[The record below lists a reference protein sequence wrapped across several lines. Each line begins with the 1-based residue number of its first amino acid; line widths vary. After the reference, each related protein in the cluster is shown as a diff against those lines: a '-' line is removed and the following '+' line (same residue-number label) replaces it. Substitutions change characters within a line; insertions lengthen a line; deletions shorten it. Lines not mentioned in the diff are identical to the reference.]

1 MKKIITTAIVT
12 SLLIGTTHA
21 QGLKGLLNEV
31 TKKDTTTGKKVSN
44 NATTAKTSTPTGK
57 GLSNDNIISGLKE
70 ALRVGADST
79 TKKLSAANGFFGDAA
94 IKILMPAE
102 AQKVERTMRSM
113 GMGSLVDKAVL
124 SMNRAAEDA
133 ASGVGTIF
141 WDAIKGMSVTDG
153 LKILKGGDFAATD
166 YLKASTTT
174 TLTGKFKPVIETSLV
189 KTDATKYW
197 KDLFTTYNRFSITKI
212 NPDLTAYVTE
222 RALSG
227 LFLNIGL
234 QEQKIRKDPAEQ
246 VTGILKSVFGS
257 K

>member
-153 LKILKGGDFAATD
+153 LKILK
-166 YLKASTTT
+166 
-174 TLTGKFKPVIETSLV
+174 
-189 KTDATKYW
+189 
-197 KDLFTTYNRFSITKI
+197 
-212 NPDLTAYVTE
+212 
-222 RALSG
+222 
-227 LFLNIGL
+227 
-234 QEQKIRKDPAEQ
+234 
-246 VTGILKSVFGS
+246 
-257 K
+257 